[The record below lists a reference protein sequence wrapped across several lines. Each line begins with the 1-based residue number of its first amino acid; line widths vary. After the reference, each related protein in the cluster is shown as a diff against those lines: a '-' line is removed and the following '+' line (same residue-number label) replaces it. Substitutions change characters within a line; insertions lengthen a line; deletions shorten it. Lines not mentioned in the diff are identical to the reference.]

1 MKKFLAL
8 VSVIAIML
16 TLGGCVPSSGG
27 SGGSSGY
34 MSIIMLVLIFAV
46 MYFVMIR
53 PQRKKQKEVEQMR
66 SAVKPG
72 DRITTIGGLKG
83 KIVRVSDD
91 ALMIEVG
98 PDKVRMEFMKWAVSK
113 VDEKGAPKSKPMD
126 AAKDDADEEGQEDD
140 APKTVK
146 KPRRLGFKPAEA
158 EESAEAEDGDA
169 DSDSE
174 SESETK

>member
-1 MKKFLAL
+1 MKRFLGL
-8 VSVIAIML
+8 VSVIAVMASL
-16 TLGGCVPSSGG
+16 SGCMGTGTSSGG
-27 SGGSSGY
+27 SGSSSAGGGF
-34 MSIIMLVLIFAV
+34 MPIIMLVLIFAV

-83 KIVRVSDD
+83 KIVRISDETI
-91 ALMIEVG
+91 MIEVG

-113 VDEKGAPKSKPMD
+113 VDEKGAAKSRPEKTE
-126 AAKDDADEEGQEDD
+126 AKDDEDEQEE

-146 KPRRLGFKPAEA
+146 RPRRLGFKSADDEG
-158 EESAEAEDGDA
+158 ESNGEGADED
-169 DSDSE
+169 
-174 SESETK
+174 TK